1 MSQSKQVKVVFCPRC
16 GSTDAGE
23 GDSEQAP
30 PGYTQMLCGHCAHF
44 ELCDEWELRFRWN
57 TTISLDEGAPLPGF
71 VFVRDRL
78 IETLRRFCAVAARE
92 EDSFASRAAVRALC
106 ERVGAAWSEPHRRYH
121 SLQHLA
127 ECLRWLDDPRL
138 SDAMDERDEVE
149 LALFLHDLLYDTT
162 RSDNEQ
168 KSAEESRAMLT
179 AIDGADPR
187 RVERVCA
194 MIIATKD
201 HNART
206 DDERVMLDIDLS
218 ILGADERRFAEY
230 EQQIR
235 EEFHW
240 VDAEAYAMGR
250 RAVLA
255 KFAARQPIYQREP
268 LRAALE
274 AAAHANLAR
283 ALAVTPD
290 PSEVVS

>member
-1 MSQSKQVKVVFCPRC
+1 
-16 GSTDAGE
+16 
-23 GDSEQAP
+23 
-30 PGYTQMLCGHCAHF
+30 
-44 ELCDEWELRFRWN
+44 
-57 TTISLDEGAPLPGF
+57 
-71 VFVRDRL
+71 
-78 IETLRRFCAVAARE
+78 
-92 EDSFASRAAVRALC
+92 
-106 ERVGAAWSEPHRRYH
+106 
-121 SLQHLA
+121 
-127 ECLRWLDDPRL
+127 
-138 SDAMDERDEVE
+138 
-149 LALFLHDLLYDTT
+149 
-162 RSDNEQ
+162 
-168 KSAEESRAMLT
+168 MLT